1 MLSKQNLAKEIVEL
15 LRVPRYPSSNLIIIL
30 ATNIPDLIIKLYD
43 LHKIFIEAEQMTFEP
58 YSLQARKAIIKARLA
73 SDVIDPLD
81 LNLYE
86 QLDLDN
92 CIDKMELL
100 KDTDPRQI
108 LRIIKKAFAKK
119 KEAAMKPAAT
129 PEGEDVMIIEVPNVL
144 PDLNK
149 EDILKVN
156 FDKKGNNNFSTIDI

>member
-1 MLSKQNLAKEIVEL
+1 MIRVVFIDEVDILLSKQNLAKEIVEL

-30 ATNIPDLIIKLYD
+30 ATNIPDLIVKLYD

-58 YSLQARKAIIKARLA
+58 YSIRARKAIIKNRLA
-73 SDVIDPLD
+73 SDVIDPLE

-100 KDTDPRQI
+100 NAKDTDPRHV
-108 LRIIKKAFAKK
+108 LRIIRKALNKK
-119 KEAAMKPAAT
+119 KEAAVEPAA
-129 PEGEDVMIIEVPNVL
+129 EGEDVMQIEPQNVL
-144 PDLNK
+144 PELNK
-149 EDILKVN
+149 EDILKV
-156 FDKKGNNNFSTIDI
+156 